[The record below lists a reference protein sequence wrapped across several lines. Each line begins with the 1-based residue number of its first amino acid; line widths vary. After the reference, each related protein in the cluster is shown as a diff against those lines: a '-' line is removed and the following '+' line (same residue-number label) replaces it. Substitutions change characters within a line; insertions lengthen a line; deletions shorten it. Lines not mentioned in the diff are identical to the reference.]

1 MPHERRPGGDE
12 DISAAIA
19 RVKSSLTKL
28 EMRIAAYLSGR
39 PEALVVETSAELAAK
54 LDVSPMTVT
63 RFFKKLGFD
72 SSAAARANLKSHL
85 FGPSASRIGQ
95 RFESFAAN
103 QSADD
108 AEADF
113 AVAAIGVRRAL
124 ELRATPLWKNAVELV
139 AGADSVCAIG
149 FQTMRYLAD
158 GLCLRLRYVRGNV
171 HLLDGGDGVYA
182 DLLADPT
189 PHRTLIIIDTFR
201 YAAHGPILAQIAAE
215 QGVEVIVFCDE
226 FCEWAANL
234 TPHVLMFPPELRF
247 FVGLPTGIHFALNLL
262 VQDVIKSRGSAV
274 SEQLQVL
281 SQAQDAF
288 GLFIK

>member
-1 MPHERRPGGDE
+1 MDE

-19 RVKSSLTKL
+19 RARSSFTKL
-28 EMRIAAYLSGR
+28 EARIAAYLSGR

-72 SSAAARANLKSHL
+72 SSAAARASSKNRM
-85 FGPSASRIGQ
+85 FGPGASRIGL

-103 QSADD
+103 QSAND

-113 AVAAIGVRRAL
+113 AVAASGIRRAL
-124 ELRATPLWKNAVELV
+124 ELRTSALWKNAVDLV
-139 AGADSVCAIG
+139 AAADSVCAIG

-182 DLLADPT
+182 DLLADPA
-189 PHRTLIIIDTFR
+189 PRRTLIIIDTFR
-201 YAAHGPILAQIAAE
+201 YAAHGPILARIAAQ

-226 FCEWAANL
+226 FCEWTANL
-234 TPHVLMFPPELRF
+234 TPHVLMFPPESRF

-262 VQDVIKSRGSAV
+262 VQDVIQRRGSAV
-274 SEQLQVL
+274 PDQLQML
-281 SQAQDAF
+281 SNAQDAF